1 MKKIIFLA
9 TFLLITVSATAQ
21 NQGTNLY
28 LTISLNET
36 VVVKNVYKYVR
47 NNINNPRMKGCRMD
61 KMILNSSSCIYFM
74 QYPVYYGLDLEL
86 TPKQGVAV
94 QTVAISQVASLYPT
108 ARTAAQLDLDMQP
121 AIDADYLL
129 PRKNLRQLHNAHTIK
144 YLQSFDKIFVIEYL
158 PDGTAKVVECRIT
171 SSH

>member
-1 MKKIIFLA
+1 MRKILFLA
-9 TFLLITVSATAQ
+9 LFLCIGITANAQ
-21 NQGTNLY
+21 NQGANLY
-28 LTISLNET
+28 LIFNINEPD
-36 VVVKNVYKYVR
+36 VVKNVYKYVR
-47 NNINNPRMKGCRMD
+47 NNINNPRMKECGISKLSD
-61 KMILNSSSCIYFM
+61 GTYFI

-86 TPKQGVAV
+86 TPKQGIAV
-94 QTVAISQVASLYPT
+94 QTVSISQVASLYPT